1 MEERRQHPRYES
13 GQVKAPSLYLT
24 AHDLA
29 DGPIGPVDFSSGGF
43 GVRLSRRPL
52 QGSVVSCTL
61 HVRGVALSG
70 IPVRVSW
77 IREEEGPPRVWS
89 VGLAV
94 QMDEDERGDFVTA
107 MTGLLAEIVTSS

>member
-13 GQVKAPSLYLT
+13 GQVEASSLYLT

-29 DGPIGPVDFSSGGF
+29 EGPIGPVDFGSGGF

-70 IPVRVSW
+70 IPARDCIVNLVECRTCKMINAMDGLSADCNAYAGT
-77 IREEEGPPRVWS
+77 ICPP
-89 VGLAV
+89 
-94 QMDEDERGDFVTA
+94 
-107 MTGLLAEIVTSS
+107 